1 MKTNGLNSSAQPF
14 RVLVI
19 DDDEGVRET
28 LRIMLEDQGVNVL
41 TTDDGND
48 GLTLCKTS
56 RVDLVI
62 TDIFMPTKSGGE
74 TISELRQCQ
83 PDIRIIALS
92 GGGQVGGTSVLKL
105 AKEWGADEV
114 IQKPFDF
121 DEMTSLVHALLPGP
135 FGTAGGERA
144 GGHNTSNGR

>member
-1 MKTNGLNSSAQPF
+1 MKTDGLNTSAQPL

-28 LRIMLEDQGVNVL
+28 LRIILEDQGINVL
-41 TTDDGND
+41 TTDDGYD
-48 GLTLCKTS
+48 GITLCKTN

-74 TISELRQCQ
+74 TINELRQCQ
-83 PDIRIIALS
+83 PGIRIIAVS
-92 GGGQVGGTSVLKL
+92 GGGQVGGSSVLKL

-121 DEMTSLVHALLPGP
+121 DEMTSLVRALLPGQSD
-135 FGTAGGERA
+135 TAGAARA
-144 GGHNTSNGR
+144 GGHNNGGGR